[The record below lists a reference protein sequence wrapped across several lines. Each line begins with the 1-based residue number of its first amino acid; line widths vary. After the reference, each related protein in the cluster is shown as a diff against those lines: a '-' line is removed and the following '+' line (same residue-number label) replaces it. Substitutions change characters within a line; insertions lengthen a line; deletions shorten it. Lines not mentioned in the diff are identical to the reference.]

1 MKRKLAFLGAIL
13 LAAFIFT
20 YEGNTYQTHALDE
33 EDQAWIEEAR
43 GALQNIVED
52 REVMALVYLC
62 DDLTIR
68 AEAAEDSTKVV
79 TVPSGQM
86 VEIRDVT
93 MDEDYQ
99 VWEKVSAEVK
109 GKVYEGYIPRD
120 YLACSDER
128 FLEWEEL
135 YGMNPGAEVM
145 LAEENATGVYAD
157 IEQFP
162 ESYRPAL
169 QALKQKHPNWTFVR
183 QNTGLDFQT
192 AVNNELQGGKSLVYK
207 SYGDYCKEG
216 QHSPNWYFASED
228 VLKLY
233 MDPRNSL
240 QENAIFQFEQLTYNA
255 SYHTEE
261 AVKNFLEGTFMNSS
275 QNAPETSMKFYHIF
289 WSIGAEENRQVSP
302 FHLAARVL
310 QEQGEGTSPLISG
323 TYPGYEHYYNYFN
336 VGASGSTNEEVIR
349 NGLNYA
355 KDHDWHGAY
364 YSILGGAEVISASY
378 IRKGQDTLYLQ
389 KFNVSPTASNPVYT
403 HQYMQNISAPTSEA
417 LSMKKLYESAGALEN
432 TFVFK
437 IPVYENMPA
446 SPCPMPTSSTNV
458 VLQVPS
464 GYDASTIYV
473 DGIAYTPQ
481 VRNNRRIVKLPNG
494 NAQSAVVYRYNEN
507 GAPIGMYVWTLEY
520 RNNAYVATEQP
531 GLTDLLTYHGF
542 SIRITGKAG
551 IRFKTGISTDL
562 RAQLLGNGVNGYHLK
577 EYGTLVMNNANRTSY
592 PMIKGGEKV
601 ISGLAYGTNAN
612 GTYQDSIY
620 ETVSGRYRFTSV
632 LVGLPANQYK
642 VEYAFRGYIILNKDG
657 KDITIYGPV
666 QARSIYALAQ
676 QVLNMGT
683 YAQGSE
689 ADAFL
694 RKLNAGEKVIAIEL
708 DSPRNADLTGYLE
721 GAKKLQAAGA
731 DLLTIADCPIA
742 QARMDSSLVACR
754 VHRELGLCTLPH
766 MTCRDRNLNA
776 TKALLL
782 GLYAEGVREVLA
794 ITGDPI
800 PTAER
805 DEVKNVYQFNSRK
818 LAQYIVSL
826 AGEGR
831 EMPSPLTVF
840 GALNLNARNFDVE
853 LRRAQEKL
861 QNGMS
866 GFLTQPVLSA
876 QAVVNL
882 KKTREILGE
891 KAKILA
897 GIMPVVS
904 QRNAIFMENEVNGIH
919 VDAEIIERFAGLDRA
934 QGEELGLEVSV
945 KAAQA
950 AAPYADGFYLMTPFN
965 RIALMERLIARLKD
979 EGIAD

>member
-86 VEIRDVT
+86 VEIRDVAV
-93 MDEDYQ
+93 DEDYQ

-109 GKVYEGYIPRD
+109 GMVYEGYIPRD

-135 YGMNPGAEVM
+135 YGMNPGAAVM

-240 QENAIFQFEQLTYNA
+240 HENAIFQFEQLTYNE
-255 SYHTEE
+255 SYHTEA
-261 AVKNFLEGTFMNSS
+261 AVETFLKNTFMNSNS
-275 QNAPETSMKFYHIF
+275 PAPKTDMTFSHIF
-289 WSIGAEENRQVSP
+289 WAIGAEQQVSP
-302 FHLAARVL
+302 FHLAARVY
-310 QEQGEGTSPLISG
+310 QEQGQGTSPLISG
-323 TYPGYEHYYNYFN
+323 NYPGYEGYYNYFN
-336 VGASGSTNEEVIR
+336 ISASGSTNEQVIT

-355 KDHDWHGAY
+355 RNNGWDNAY
-364 YSILGGAEVISASY
+364 ASILGGANVISANY
-378 IRKGQDTLYLQ
+378 IKKGQDTLYLQ
-389 KFNVSPTASNPVYT
+389 KFNVSTTASNPVYT
-403 HQYMQNISAPTSEA
+403 HQYMQNIAAPTSEA

-458 VLQVPS
+458 VLQVPA

-473 DGIAYTPQ
+473 DGIPYTPQ
-481 VRNNRRIVKLPNG
+481 VRNNRRIVTVPNG
-494 NAQSAVVYRYNEN
+494 NAQAAVVYRYNEN

-520 RNNAYVATEQP
+520 RNNAYAVTEQP

-542 SIRITGKAG
+542 SIRIIGKAG
-551 IRFKTGISTDL
+551 IRFKTGISADL
-562 RAQLLGNGVNGYHLK
+562 RNTLLTGGVNGYYLK
-577 EYGTLVMNNANRTSY
+577 EYGTLVMNNANRNTY

-601 ISGLAYGTNAN
+601 ISGLAYGTDSN
-612 GTYQDSIY
+612 GAHQDSIY
-620 ETVSGRYRFTSV
+620 ETVDGRYRYTSV
-632 LVGLPANQYK
+632 LVGLPADQYK
-642 VEYAFRGYIILNKDG
+642 VEYAFRGYIVLTKDN
-657 KDITIYGPV
+657 KDITIYGP
-666 QARSIYALAQ
+666 AMAKSIYSLAE

-683 YAQGSE
+683 YASGSE
-689 ADAFL
+689 ADTFL
-694 RKLNAGEKVIAIEL
+694 RKLIS
-708 DSPRNADLTGYLE
+708 D
-721 GAKKLQAAGA
+721 
-731 DLLTIADCPIA
+731 A
-742 QARMDSSLVACR
+742 Q
-754 VHRELGLCTLPH
+754 
-766 MTCRDRNLNA
+766 
-776 TKALLL
+776 
-782 GLYAEGVREVLA
+782 
-794 ITGDPI
+794 
-800 PTAER
+800 
-805 DEVKNVYQFNSRK
+805 
-818 LAQYIVSL
+818 
-826 AGEGR
+826 
-831 EMPSPLTVF
+831 
-840 GALNLNARNFDVE
+840 
-853 LRRAQEKL
+853 
-861 QNGMS
+861 
-866 GFLTQPVLSA
+866 
-876 QAVVNL
+876 
-882 KKTREILGE
+882 
-891 KAKILA
+891 
-897 GIMPVVS
+897 
-904 QRNAIFMENEVNGIH
+904 
-919 VDAEIIERFAGLDRA
+919 
-934 QGEELGLEVSV
+934 
-945 KAAQA
+945 
-950 AAPYADGFYLMTPFN
+950 
-965 RIALMERLIARLKD
+965 
-979 EGIAD
+979 

>member
-86 VEIRDVT
+86 VEIRDVAV
-93 MDEDYQ
+93 DEDYQ

-109 GKVYEGYIPRD
+109 GMVYEGYIPRD

-135 YGMNPGAEVM
+135 YGMNPGAAVM

-240 QENAIFQFEQLTYNA
+240 HENAIFQFEQLTYNE
-255 SYHTEE
+255 SYHTEA
-261 AVKNFLEGTFMNSS
+261 AVETFLKNTFMNSNS
-275 QNAPETSMKFYHIF
+275 PAPKTDMTFSHIF
-289 WSIGAEENRQVSP
+289 WAIGAEQQVSP
-302 FHLAARVL
+302 FHLAARVY
-310 QEQGEGTSPLISG
+310 QEQGQGTSPLISG
-323 TYPGYEHYYNYFN
+323 NYPGYEGYYNYFN
-336 VGASGSTNEEVIR
+336 ISASGSTNEQVIT

-355 KDHDWHGAY
+355 RNNGWDNAY
-364 YSILGGAEVISASY
+364 ASILGGANVISANY
-378 IRKGQDTLYLQ
+378 IKKGQYTLYLQ
-389 KFNVSPTASNPVYT
+389 KFNVSTTASNPVYT
-403 HQYMQNISAPTSEA
+403 HQYMQNIAAPTSEA

-458 VLQVPS
+458 VLQVPA

-473 DGIAYTPQ
+473 DGIPYTPQ
-481 VRNNRRIVKLPNG
+481 VRNNRRIVTVPNG
-494 NAQSAVVYRYNEN
+494 NAQAAVVYRYNEN

-520 RNNAYVATEQP
+520 RNNAYAVTEQP

-551 IRFKTGISTDL
+551 IRFKTGISADL
-562 RAQLLGNGVNGYHLK
+562 RNTLLTGGVNGYYLK
-577 EYGTLVMNNANRTSY
+577 EYGTLVMNNANRNTY

-601 ISGLAYGTNAN
+601 ISGLAYGTDSN
-612 GTYQDSIY
+612 GAHQDSIY
-620 ETVSGRYRFTSV
+620 ETVDGRYRYTSV
-632 LVGLPANQYK
+632 LVGLPADQYK
-642 VEYAFRGYIILNKDG
+642 VEYAFRGYIVLTKDN
-657 KDITIYGPV
+657 KDITIYGP
-666 QARSIYALAQ
+666 AMAKSIYSLAE

-683 YAQGSE
+683 YASGSE

-694 RKLNAGEKVIAIEL
+694 RKLIS
-708 DSPRNADLTGYLE
+708 D
-721 GAKKLQAAGA
+721 AK
-731 DLLTIADCPIA
+731 
-742 QARMDSSLVACR
+742 
-754 VHRELGLCTLPH
+754 
-766 MTCRDRNLNA
+766 
-776 TKALLL
+776 
-782 GLYAEGVREVLA
+782 
-794 ITGDPI
+794 
-800 PTAER
+800 
-805 DEVKNVYQFNSRK
+805 
-818 LAQYIVSL
+818 
-826 AGEGR
+826 
-831 EMPSPLTVF
+831 
-840 GALNLNARNFDVE
+840 
-853 LRRAQEKL
+853 
-861 QNGMS
+861 
-866 GFLTQPVLSA
+866 
-876 QAVVNL
+876 
-882 KKTREILGE
+882 
-891 KAKILA
+891 
-897 GIMPVVS
+897 
-904 QRNAIFMENEVNGIH
+904 
-919 VDAEIIERFAGLDRA
+919 
-934 QGEELGLEVSV
+934 
-945 KAAQA
+945 
-950 AAPYADGFYLMTPFN
+950 
-965 RIALMERLIARLKD
+965 
-979 EGIAD
+979 

>member
-93 MDEDYQ
+93 VDEDYQ

-135 YGMNPGAEVM
+135 YGMNPGAAVM
-145 LAEENATGVYAD
+145 LAEENATGVYVD

-192 AVNNELQGGKSLVYK
+192 VINNELQGGKSLVYK

-240 QENAIFQFEQLTYNA
+240 HENAIFQFEQLTYNE
-255 SYHTEE
+255 SYHTEA
-261 AVKNFLEGTFMNSS
+261 AVETFLKNTFMNSNS
-275 QNAPETSMKFYHIF
+275 PAPKTDMTFSHIF
-289 WSIGAEENRQVSP
+289 WAIGAEQQVSP
-302 FHLAARVL
+302 FHLAARVY
-310 QEQGEGTSPLISG
+310 QEQGQGTSPLISG
-323 TYPGYEHYYNYFN
+323 NYPGYEGYYNYFN
-336 VGASGSTNEEVIR
+336 ISASGSTNEQVIT

-355 KDHDWHGAY
+355 RNNGWDNAY
-364 YSILGGAEVISASY
+364 ASILGGANVISANY
-378 IRKGQDTLYLQ
+378 IKKGQDTLYLQ
-389 KFNVSPTASNPVYT
+389 KFNVSTTASNPVYT
-403 HQYMQNISAPTSEA
+403 HQYMQNIAAPTSEA

-458 VLQVPS
+458 VLQVPA

-473 DGIAYTPQ
+473 DGIPYTPQ
-481 VRNNRRIVKLPNG
+481 VRNNRRIVTVPNG
-494 NAQSAVVYRYNEN
+494 NAQAAVVYRYNEN

-520 RNNAYVATEQP
+520 RNNAYAVTEQP

-551 IRFKTGISTDL
+551 IRFKTGISADL
-562 RAQLLGNGVNGYHLK
+562 RNTLLTGGVNGYYLK
-577 EYGTLVMNNANRTSY
+577 EYGTLVMNNANRNTY

-601 ISGLAYGTNAN
+601 ISGLAYGTDSN
-612 GTYQDSIY
+612 GAHQDSIY
-620 ETVSGRYRFTSV
+620 ETVDGRYRYTSV
-632 LVGLPANQYK
+632 LVGLPADQYK
-642 VEYAFRGYIILNKDG
+642 VEYAFRGYIVLTKDN
-657 KDITIYGPV
+657 KDITIYGP
-666 QARSIYALAQ
+666 AMAKSIYSLAE

-683 YAQGSE
+683 YASGSE

-694 RKLNAGEKVIAIEL
+694 RKLIS
-708 DSPRNADLTGYLE
+708 D
-721 GAKKLQAAGA
+721 AK
-731 DLLTIADCPIA
+731 
-742 QARMDSSLVACR
+742 
-754 VHRELGLCTLPH
+754 
-766 MTCRDRNLNA
+766 
-776 TKALLL
+776 
-782 GLYAEGVREVLA
+782 
-794 ITGDPI
+794 
-800 PTAER
+800 
-805 DEVKNVYQFNSRK
+805 
-818 LAQYIVSL
+818 
-826 AGEGR
+826 
-831 EMPSPLTVF
+831 
-840 GALNLNARNFDVE
+840 
-853 LRRAQEKL
+853 
-861 QNGMS
+861 
-866 GFLTQPVLSA
+866 
-876 QAVVNL
+876 
-882 KKTREILGE
+882 
-891 KAKILA
+891 
-897 GIMPVVS
+897 
-904 QRNAIFMENEVNGIH
+904 
-919 VDAEIIERFAGLDRA
+919 
-934 QGEELGLEVSV
+934 
-945 KAAQA
+945 
-950 AAPYADGFYLMTPFN
+950 
-965 RIALMERLIARLKD
+965 
-979 EGIAD
+979 

>member
-43 GALQNIVED
+43 GALQDIAEE

-62 DDLTIR
+62 DELSIR
-68 AEAAEDSTKVV
+68 EGADDNSAKTV

-86 VEIRDVT
+86 VEILDVT
-93 MDEDYQ
+93 VAEDYQ
-99 VWEKVSAEVK
+99 VWEKVSAEVS
-109 GKVYEGYIPRD
+109 GKVYEGYIPRK

-135 YGMNPGAEVM
+135 YSMNPGEAVM
-145 LAEENATGVYAD
+145 LAEENAAGVYAD

-162 ESYRPAL
+162 ESYRSAL
-169 QALKQKHPNWTFVR
+169 EALKQKHPNWTFVR

-192 AVNNELQGGKSLVYK
+192 VINNELQGGKSLVYK

-240 QENAIFQFEQLTYNA
+240 HENAIFQFEQLTYNE
-255 SYHTEE
+255 SYHTEA
-261 AVKNFLEGTFMNSS
+261 AVETFLKNTFMNSNS
-275 QNAPETSMKFYHIF
+275 PAPKTDMTFSHIF
-289 WSIGAEENRQVSP
+289 WAIGAEQQVSP
-302 FHLAARVL
+302 FHLAARVY
-310 QEQGEGTSPLISG
+310 QEQGQGTSPLISG
-323 TYPGYEHYYNYFN
+323 NYPGYEGYYNYFN
-336 VGASGSTNEEVIR
+336 ISASGSTNEQVIT

-355 KDHDWHGAY
+355 RNNGWDNAY
-364 YSILGGAEVISASY
+364 ASILGGANVISANY
-378 IRKGQDTLYLQ
+378 IKKGQDTLYLQ
-389 KFNVSPTASNPVYT
+389 KFNVSTTASNPVYT
-403 HQYMQNISAPTSEA
+403 HQYMQNIAAPTSEA

-458 VLQVPS
+458 VLQVPA

-473 DGIAYTPQ
+473 DGIPYTPQ

-612 GTYQDSIY
+612 GTHQDSIY

-689 ADAFL
+689 ADTFL
-694 RKLNAGEKVIAIEL
+694 RKLIS
-708 DSPRNADLTGYLE
+708 D
-721 GAKKLQAAGA
+721 
-731 DLLTIADCPIA
+731 A
-742 QARMDSSLVACR
+742 Q
-754 VHRELGLCTLPH
+754 
-766 MTCRDRNLNA
+766 
-776 TKALLL
+776 
-782 GLYAEGVREVLA
+782 
-794 ITGDPI
+794 
-800 PTAER
+800 
-805 DEVKNVYQFNSRK
+805 
-818 LAQYIVSL
+818 
-826 AGEGR
+826 
-831 EMPSPLTVF
+831 
-840 GALNLNARNFDVE
+840 
-853 LRRAQEKL
+853 
-861 QNGMS
+861 
-866 GFLTQPVLSA
+866 
-876 QAVVNL
+876 
-882 KKTREILGE
+882 
-891 KAKILA
+891 
-897 GIMPVVS
+897 
-904 QRNAIFMENEVNGIH
+904 
-919 VDAEIIERFAGLDRA
+919 
-934 QGEELGLEVSV
+934 
-945 KAAQA
+945 
-950 AAPYADGFYLMTPFN
+950 
-965 RIALMERLIARLKD
+965 
-979 EGIAD
+979 

>member
-1 MKRKLAFLGAIL
+1 
-13 LAAFIFT
+13 
-20 YEGNTYQTHALDE
+20 
-33 EDQAWIEEAR
+33 
-43 GALQNIVED
+43 
-52 REVMALVYLC
+52 
-62 DDLTIR
+62 
-68 AEAAEDSTKVV
+68 
-79 TVPSGQM
+79 
-86 VEIRDVT
+86 
-93 MDEDYQ
+93 
-99 VWEKVSAEVK
+99 
-109 GKVYEGYIPRD
+109 
-120 YLACSDER
+120 
-128 FLEWEEL
+128 
-135 YGMNPGAEVM
+135 
-145 LAEENATGVYAD
+145 
-157 IEQFP
+157 
-162 ESYRPAL
+162 
-169 QALKQKHPNWTFVR
+169 
-183 QNTGLDFQT
+183 
-192 AVNNELQGGKSLVYK
+192 
-207 SYGDYCKEG
+207 
-216 QHSPNWYFASED
+216 
-228 VLKLY
+228 

-612 GTYQDSIY
+612 GTHQDSIY

-676 QVLNMGT
+676 QVLDMGT

-694 RKLNAGEKVIAIEL
+694 RKLIS
-708 DSPRNADLTGYLE
+708 D
-721 GAKKLQAAGA
+721 
-731 DLLTIADCPIA
+731 
-742 QARMDSSLVACR
+742 
-754 VHRELGLCTLPH
+754 
-766 MTCRDRNLNA
+766 
-776 TKALLL
+776 
-782 GLYAEGVREVLA
+782 
-794 ITGDPI
+794 
-800 PTAER
+800 
-805 DEVKNVYQFNSRK
+805 
-818 LAQYIVSL
+818 
-826 AGEGR
+826 
-831 EMPSPLTVF
+831 
-840 GALNLNARNFDVE
+840 
-853 LRRAQEKL
+853 AQE
-861 QNGMS
+861 
-866 GFLTQPVLSA
+866 
-876 QAVVNL
+876 
-882 KKTREILGE
+882 
-891 KAKILA
+891 
-897 GIMPVVS
+897 
-904 QRNAIFMENEVNGIH
+904 
-919 VDAEIIERFAGLDRA
+919 
-934 QGEELGLEVSV
+934 
-945 KAAQA
+945 
-950 AAPYADGFYLMTPFN
+950 
-965 RIALMERLIARLKD
+965 
-979 EGIAD
+979 

>member
-93 MDEDYQ
+93 GDEDYQ

-135 YGMNPGAEVM
+135 YGMNPGAAVM

-192 AVNNELQGGKSLVYK
+192 VINNELQGGKSLVYK

-240 QENAIFQFEQLTYNA
+240 HENAIFQFEQLTYNE
-255 SYHTEE
+255 SYHTEA
-261 AVKNFLEGTFMNSS
+261 AVETFLKNTFMNSNS
-275 QNAPETSMKFYHIF
+275 PAPKTDMTFSHIF
-289 WSIGAEENRQVSP
+289 WAIGAEQQVSP
-302 FHLAARVL
+302 FHLAARVY
-310 QEQGEGTSPLISG
+310 QEQGQGTSPLISG
-323 TYPGYEHYYNYFN
+323 NYPGYEGYYNYFN
-336 VGASGSTNEEVIR
+336 ISASGSTNEQVIT

-355 KDHDWHGAY
+355 RNNGWDNAY
-364 YSILGGAEVISASY
+364 ASILGGANVISANY
-378 IRKGQDTLYLQ
+378 IKKGQDTLYLQ
-389 KFNVSPTASNPVYT
+389 KFNVSTTASNPVYT
-403 HQYMQNISAPTSEA
+403 HQYMQNIAAPTSEA

-458 VLQVPS
+458 VLQVPA

-473 DGIAYTPQ
+473 DGIPYTPQ
-481 VRNNRRIVKLPNG
+481 VRNNRRIVTVPNG
-494 NAQSAVVYRYNEN
+494 NAQAAVVYRYNEN

-520 RNNAYVATEQP
+520 RNNAYAVTEQP

-551 IRFKTGISTDL
+551 IRFKTGISADL
-562 RAQLLGNGVNGYHLK
+562 RNTLLTGGVNGYYLK
-577 EYGTLVMNNANRTSY
+577 EYGTLVMNNANRNTY

-601 ISGLAYGTNAN
+601 ISGLAYGTDSN
-612 GTYQDSIY
+612 GAHQDSIY
-620 ETVSGRYRFTSV
+620 ETVDGRYRYTSV
-632 LVGLPANQYK
+632 LVGLPADQYK
-642 VEYAFRGYIILNKDG
+642 VD
-657 KDITIYGPV
+657 
-666 QARSIYALAQ
+666 YALR
-676 QVLNMGT
+676 G
-683 YAQGSE
+683 
-689 ADAFL
+689 
-694 RKLNAGEKVIAIEL
+694 
-708 DSPRNADLTGYLE
+708 
-721 GAKKLQAAGA
+721 
-731 DLLTIADCPIA
+731 
-742 QARMDSSLVACR
+742 
-754 VHRELGLCTLPH
+754 
-766 MTCRDRNLNA
+766 
-776 TKALLL
+776 
-782 GLYAEGVREVLA
+782 
-794 ITGDPI
+794 
-800 PTAER
+800 
-805 DEVKNVYQFNSRK
+805 
-818 LAQYIVSL
+818 
-826 AGEGR
+826 
-831 EMPSPLTVF
+831 
-840 GALNLNARNFDVE
+840 
-853 LRRAQEKL
+853 
-861 QNGMS
+861 
-866 GFLTQPVLSA
+866 
-876 QAVVNL
+876 
-882 KKTREILGE
+882 
-891 KAKILA
+891 
-897 GIMPVVS
+897 
-904 QRNAIFMENEVNGIH
+904 
-919 VDAEIIERFAGLDRA
+919 
-934 QGEELGLEVSV
+934 
-945 KAAQA
+945 
-950 AAPYADGFYLMTPFN
+950 
-965 RIALMERLIARLKD
+965 
-979 EGIAD
+979 

>member
-93 MDEDYQ
+93 VDENYQ

-135 YGMNPGAEVM
+135 YGMNPGAAVM

-162 ESYRPAL
+162 EGYRPAL
-169 QALKQKHPNWTFVR
+169 EALKQKHPNWTFVR

-192 AVNNELQGGKSLVYK
+192 VINNELQGGKSLVYK

-240 QENAIFQFEQLTYNA
+240 HENAIFQFEQLTYNE
-255 SYHTEE
+255 SYHTEA
-261 AVKNFLEGTFMNSS
+261 AVETFLKNTFMNSNS
-275 QNAPETSMKFYHIF
+275 PAPKTDMTFSHIF
-289 WSIGAEENRQVSP
+289 WAIGAEQQVSP
-302 FHLAARVL
+302 FHLAARVY
-310 QEQGEGTSPLISG
+310 QEQGQGTSPLISG
-323 TYPGYEHYYNYFN
+323 NYPGYEGYYNYFN
-336 VGASGSTNEEVIR
+336 ISASGSTNEQVIT

-355 KDHDWHGAY
+355 RNNGWDNAY
-364 YSILGGAEVISASY
+364 ASILGGANVISANY
-378 IRKGQDTLYLQ
+378 IKKGQDTLYLQ
-389 KFNVSPTASNPVYT
+389 KFNVSTTASNPVYT
-403 HQYMQNISAPTSEA
+403 HQYMQNIAAPTSEA

-458 VLQVPS
+458 VLQVPA

-473 DGIAYTPQ
+473 DGIPYTPQ
-481 VRNNRRIVKLPNG
+481 VRNNRRIVTVPNG
-494 NAQSAVVYRYNEN
+494 NAQAAVVYRYNEN

-520 RNNAYVATEQP
+520 RNNAYAVTEQP

-551 IRFKTGISTDL
+551 IRFKTGISADL
-562 RAQLLGNGVNGYHLK
+562 RNTLLTGGVNGYYLK
-577 EYGTLVMNNANRTSY
+577 EYGTLVMNNANRNTY

-601 ISGLAYGTNAN
+601 ISGLAYGTDSN
-612 GTYQDSIY
+612 GAHQDSIY
-620 ETVSGRYRFTSV
+620 ETVDGRYRYTSV
-632 LVGLPANQYK
+632 LVGLPADQYK
-642 VEYAFRGYIILNKDG
+642 VEYAFRGYIVLTKDN
-657 KDITIYGPV
+657 KDITIYGP
-666 QARSIYALAQ
+666 AMAKSIYSLAE

-683 YAQGSE
+683 YALGSE

-694 RKLNAGEKVIAIEL
+694 RKLIS
-708 DSPRNADLTGYLE
+708 D
-721 GAKKLQAAGA
+721 AK
-731 DLLTIADCPIA
+731 
-742 QARMDSSLVACR
+742 
-754 VHRELGLCTLPH
+754 
-766 MTCRDRNLNA
+766 
-776 TKALLL
+776 
-782 GLYAEGVREVLA
+782 
-794 ITGDPI
+794 
-800 PTAER
+800 
-805 DEVKNVYQFNSRK
+805 
-818 LAQYIVSL
+818 
-826 AGEGR
+826 
-831 EMPSPLTVF
+831 
-840 GALNLNARNFDVE
+840 
-853 LRRAQEKL
+853 
-861 QNGMS
+861 
-866 GFLTQPVLSA
+866 
-876 QAVVNL
+876 
-882 KKTREILGE
+882 
-891 KAKILA
+891 
-897 GIMPVVS
+897 
-904 QRNAIFMENEVNGIH
+904 
-919 VDAEIIERFAGLDRA
+919 
-934 QGEELGLEVSV
+934 
-945 KAAQA
+945 
-950 AAPYADGFYLMTPFN
+950 
-965 RIALMERLIARLKD
+965 
-979 EGIAD
+979 

>member
-13 LAAFIFT
+13 LAVFIFT

-93 MDEDYQ
+93 VDEDYQ

-135 YGMNPGAEVM
+135 YGMNPGAAVM
-145 LAEENATGVYAD
+145 LAEENATGVYVD

-169 QALKQKHPNWTFVR
+169 EALKQKHPNWTFVR

-192 AVNNELQGGKSLVYK
+192 VINNELQGGKSLVYK

-240 QENAIFQFEQLTYNA
+240 HENAIFQFEQLTYNE
-255 SYHTEE
+255 SYHTEA
-261 AVKNFLEGTFMNSS
+261 AVETFLKNTFMNSNS
-275 QNAPETSMKFYHIF
+275 PAPKTDMTFSHIF
-289 WSIGAEENRQVSP
+289 WAIGAEQQVSP
-302 FHLAARVL
+302 FHLAARVY
-310 QEQGEGTSPLISG
+310 QEQGQGTSPLISG
-323 TYPGYEHYYNYFN
+323 NYPGYEGYYNYFN
-336 VGASGSTNEEVIR
+336 ISASGSTNEQVIT

-355 KDHDWHGAY
+355 RNNGWDNAY
-364 YSILGGAEVISASY
+364 ASILGGANVISANY
-378 IRKGQDTLYLQ
+378 IKKGQDTLYLQ
-389 KFNVSPTASNPVYT
+389 KFNVSTTASNPVYT
-403 HQYMQNISAPTSEA
+403 HQYMQNIAAPTSEA

-458 VLQVPS
+458 VLQVPA

-473 DGIAYTPQ
+473 DGIPYTPQ
-481 VRNNRRIVKLPNG
+481 VRNNRRIVTVPNG
-494 NAQSAVVYRYNEN
+494 NAQAAVVYRYNEN

-520 RNNAYVATEQP
+520 RNNAYAVTEQP

-551 IRFKTGISTDL
+551 IRFKTGISADL
-562 RAQLLGNGVNGYHLK
+562 RNTLLTGGVNGYYLK
-577 EYGTLVMNNANRTSY
+577 EYGTLVMNNANRNTY

-601 ISGLAYGTNAN
+601 ISGLAYGTDSN
-612 GTYQDSIY
+612 GAHQDSIY
-620 ETVSGRYRFTSV
+620 ETVDGRYRYTSV
-632 LVGLPANQYK
+632 LVGLPADQYK
-642 VEYAFRGYIILNKDG
+642 VEYAFRGYIVLTKDN
-657 KDITIYGPV
+657 KDITIYGP
-666 QARSIYALAQ
+666 AMAKSIYSLAE

-683 YAQGSE
+683 YASGSE

-694 RKLNAGEKVIAIEL
+694 RKLIS
-708 DSPRNADLTGYLE
+708 D
-721 GAKKLQAAGA
+721 AK
-731 DLLTIADCPIA
+731 
-742 QARMDSSLVACR
+742 
-754 VHRELGLCTLPH
+754 
-766 MTCRDRNLNA
+766 
-776 TKALLL
+776 
-782 GLYAEGVREVLA
+782 
-794 ITGDPI
+794 
-800 PTAER
+800 
-805 DEVKNVYQFNSRK
+805 
-818 LAQYIVSL
+818 
-826 AGEGR
+826 
-831 EMPSPLTVF
+831 
-840 GALNLNARNFDVE
+840 
-853 LRRAQEKL
+853 
-861 QNGMS
+861 
-866 GFLTQPVLSA
+866 
-876 QAVVNL
+876 
-882 KKTREILGE
+882 
-891 KAKILA
+891 
-897 GIMPVVS
+897 
-904 QRNAIFMENEVNGIH
+904 
-919 VDAEIIERFAGLDRA
+919 
-934 QGEELGLEVSV
+934 
-945 KAAQA
+945 
-950 AAPYADGFYLMTPFN
+950 
-965 RIALMERLIARLKD
+965 
-979 EGIAD
+979 

>member
-86 VEIRDVT
+86 VEIRDVAV
-93 MDEDYQ
+93 DEDYQ

-109 GKVYEGYIPRD
+109 GMVYEGYIPRD

-135 YGMNPGAEVM
+135 YGMNPGAAVM

-240 QENAIFQFEQLTYNA
+240 HENAIFQFEQLTYNE
-255 SYHTEE
+255 SYHTEA
-261 AVKNFLEGTFMNSS
+261 AVETFLKNTFMNSNS
-275 QNAPETSMKFYHIF
+275 PAPKTDMTFSHIF
-289 WSIGAEENRQVSP
+289 WAIGAEQQVSP
-302 FHLAARVL
+302 FHLAARVY
-310 QEQGEGTSPLISG
+310 QEQGQGTSPLISG
-323 TYPGYEHYYNYFN
+323 NYPGYEGYYNYFN
-336 VGASGSTNEEVIR
+336 ISASGSTNEQVIT

-355 KDHDWHGAY
+355 RNNGWDNAY
-364 YSILGGAEVISASY
+364 ASILGGANVISANY
-378 IRKGQDTLYLQ
+378 IKKGQDTLYLQ
-389 KFNVSPTASNPVYT
+389 KFNVSTTASNPVYT
-403 HQYMQNISAPTSEA
+403 HQYMQNIAAPTSEA

-458 VLQVPS
+458 VLQVPA

-473 DGIAYTPQ
+473 DGIPYTPQ
-481 VRNNRRIVKLPNG
+481 VRNNRRIVTVPNG
-494 NAQSAVVYRYNEN
+494 NAQAAVVYRYNEN

-520 RNNAYVATEQP
+520 RNNAYAVTEQP

-551 IRFKTGISTDL
+551 IRFKTGISADL
-562 RAQLLGNGVNGYHLK
+562 RNTLLTGGVNGYYLK
-577 EYGTLVMNNANRTSY
+577 EYGTLVMNNANRNTY

-601 ISGLAYGTNAN
+601 ISGLAYGTDSN
-612 GTYQDSIY
+612 GAHQDSIY
-620 ETVSGRYRFTSV
+620 ETVDGRYRYTSV
-632 LVGLPANQYK
+632 LVGLPEDQYK
-642 VEYAFRGYIILNKDG
+642 VEYAFRGYIVLTKDN
-657 KDITIYGPV
+657 KDITIYGP
-666 QARSIYALAQ
+666 AMAKSIYSLAE

-683 YAQGSE
+683 YASGSE

-694 RKLNAGEKVIAIEL
+694 RKLIS
-708 DSPRNADLTGYLE
+708 D
-721 GAKKLQAAGA
+721 AK
-731 DLLTIADCPIA
+731 
-742 QARMDSSLVACR
+742 
-754 VHRELGLCTLPH
+754 
-766 MTCRDRNLNA
+766 
-776 TKALLL
+776 
-782 GLYAEGVREVLA
+782 
-794 ITGDPI
+794 
-800 PTAER
+800 
-805 DEVKNVYQFNSRK
+805 
-818 LAQYIVSL
+818 
-826 AGEGR
+826 
-831 EMPSPLTVF
+831 
-840 GALNLNARNFDVE
+840 
-853 LRRAQEKL
+853 
-861 QNGMS
+861 
-866 GFLTQPVLSA
+866 
-876 QAVVNL
+876 
-882 KKTREILGE
+882 
-891 KAKILA
+891 
-897 GIMPVVS
+897 
-904 QRNAIFMENEVNGIH
+904 
-919 VDAEIIERFAGLDRA
+919 
-934 QGEELGLEVSV
+934 
-945 KAAQA
+945 
-950 AAPYADGFYLMTPFN
+950 
-965 RIALMERLIARLKD
+965 
-979 EGIAD
+979 

>member
-86 VEIRDVT
+86 VEIRDVAV
-93 MDEDYQ
+93 DEDYQ

-109 GKVYEGYIPRD
+109 GMVYEGYIPRD

-135 YGMNPGAEVM
+135 YGMNPGAAVM

-240 QENAIFQFEQLTYNA
+240 HENAIFQFEQLTYNE
-255 SYHTEE
+255 SYHTEA
-261 AVKNFLEGTFMNSS
+261 AVETFLKNTFMNSNS
-275 QNAPETSMKFYHIF
+275 PAPKTDMTFSHIF
-289 WSIGAEENRQVSP
+289 WAIGAEQQVSP
-302 FHLAARVL
+302 FHLAARVY
-310 QEQGEGTSPLISG
+310 QEQGQGTSPLISG
-323 TYPGYEHYYNYFN
+323 NYPGYEGYYNYFN
-336 VGASGSTNEEVIR
+336 ISASGSTNEQVIT

-355 KDHDWHGAY
+355 RNNGWDNAY
-364 YSILGGAEVISASY
+364 ASILGGANVISANY
-378 IRKGQDTLYLQ
+378 IKKGQDTLYLQ
-389 KFNVSPTASNPVYT
+389 KFNVSTTASNPVYT
-403 HQYMQNISAPTSEA
+403 HQYMQNIAAPTSEA

-458 VLQVPS
+458 VLQVPA
-464 GYDASTIYV
+464 GYDASTIYM
-473 DGIAYTPQ
+473 DGIPYTPQ
-481 VRNNRRIVKLPNG
+481 VRNNRRIVTVPNG
-494 NAQSAVVYRYNEN
+494 NAQAAVVYRYNEN

-520 RNNAYVATEQP
+520 RNNAYAVTEQP

-551 IRFKTGISTDL
+551 IRFKTGISADL
-562 RAQLLGNGVNGYHLK
+562 RNTLLTGGVNGYYLK
-577 EYGTLVMNNANRTSY
+577 EYGTLVMNNANRNTY

-601 ISGLAYGTNAN
+601 ISGLAYGTDSN
-612 GTYQDSIY
+612 GAHQDSIY
-620 ETVSGRYRFTSV
+620 ETVDGRYRYTSV
-632 LVGLPANQYK
+632 LVGLPADQYK
-642 VEYAFRGYIILNKDG
+642 VEYAFRGYIVLTKDN
-657 KDITIYGPV
+657 KDITIYGP
-666 QARSIYALAQ
+666 AMAKSIYSLAE

-683 YAQGSE
+683 YASGSE

-694 RKLNAGEKVIAIEL
+694 RKLIS
-708 DSPRNADLTGYLE
+708 D
-721 GAKKLQAAGA
+721 AK
-731 DLLTIADCPIA
+731 
-742 QARMDSSLVACR
+742 
-754 VHRELGLCTLPH
+754 
-766 MTCRDRNLNA
+766 
-776 TKALLL
+776 
-782 GLYAEGVREVLA
+782 
-794 ITGDPI
+794 
-800 PTAER
+800 
-805 DEVKNVYQFNSRK
+805 
-818 LAQYIVSL
+818 
-826 AGEGR
+826 
-831 EMPSPLTVF
+831 
-840 GALNLNARNFDVE
+840 
-853 LRRAQEKL
+853 
-861 QNGMS
+861 
-866 GFLTQPVLSA
+866 
-876 QAVVNL
+876 
-882 KKTREILGE
+882 
-891 KAKILA
+891 
-897 GIMPVVS
+897 
-904 QRNAIFMENEVNGIH
+904 
-919 VDAEIIERFAGLDRA
+919 
-934 QGEELGLEVSV
+934 
-945 KAAQA
+945 
-950 AAPYADGFYLMTPFN
+950 
-965 RIALMERLIARLKD
+965 
-979 EGIAD
+979 

>member
-93 MDEDYQ
+93 VDENYQ

-135 YGMNPGAEVM
+135 YGMNPGAAVM

-162 ESYRPAL
+162 EGYRPAL
-169 QALKQKHPNWTFVR
+169 EALKQKHPNWTFVR

-192 AVNNELQGGKSLVYK
+192 VINNELQGGKSLVYK

-240 QENAIFQFEQLTYNA
+240 HENAIFQFEQLTYNE
-255 SYHTEE
+255 SYHTEA
-261 AVKNFLEGTFMNSS
+261 AVETFLKNTFMNSNS
-275 QNAPETSMKFYHIF
+275 PAPKTDMTFSHIF
-289 WSIGAEENRQVSP
+289 WAIGAEQQVSP
-302 FHLAARVL
+302 FHLAARVY
-310 QEQGEGTSPLISG
+310 QEQGQGTSPLISG
-323 TYPGYEHYYNYFN
+323 NYPGYEGYYNYFN
-336 VGASGSTNEEVIR
+336 ISASGSTNEQVIT

-355 KDHDWHGAY
+355 RNNGWDNAY
-364 YSILGGAEVISASY
+364 ASILGGANVISANY
-378 IRKGQDTLYLQ
+378 IKKGQDTLYLQ
-389 KFNVSPTASNPVYT
+389 KFNVSTTASNPVYT
-403 HQYMQNISAPTSEA
+403 HQYMQNIAAPTSEA

-458 VLQVPS
+458 VLQVPA

-473 DGIAYTPQ
+473 DGIPYTPQ
-481 VRNNRRIVKLPNG
+481 VRNNRRIVTVPNG
-494 NAQSAVVYRYNEN
+494 NAQAAVVYRYNEN

-520 RNNAYVATEQP
+520 RNNAYAVTEQP

-562 RAQLLGNGVNGYHLK
+562 RNTLLTGGVNGYYLK
-577 EYGTLVMNNANRTSY
+577 EYGTLVMNNANRNTY

-601 ISGLAYGTNAN
+601 ISGLAYGTDSN
-612 GTYQDSIY
+612 GAHQDSIY
-620 ETVSGRYRFTSV
+620 ETVDGRYRYTSV
-632 LVGLPANQYK
+632 LVGLPADQYK
-642 VEYAFRGYIILNKDG
+642 VEYAFRGYIVLTKDN
-657 KDITIYGPV
+657 KDITIYGP
-666 QARSIYALAQ
+666 AMAKSIYSLAE

-683 YAQGSE
+683 YASGSE

-694 RKLNAGEKVIAIEL
+694 RKLIS
-708 DSPRNADLTGYLE
+708 D
-721 GAKKLQAAGA
+721 AK
-731 DLLTIADCPIA
+731 
-742 QARMDSSLVACR
+742 
-754 VHRELGLCTLPH
+754 
-766 MTCRDRNLNA
+766 
-776 TKALLL
+776 
-782 GLYAEGVREVLA
+782 
-794 ITGDPI
+794 
-800 PTAER
+800 
-805 DEVKNVYQFNSRK
+805 
-818 LAQYIVSL
+818 
-826 AGEGR
+826 
-831 EMPSPLTVF
+831 
-840 GALNLNARNFDVE
+840 
-853 LRRAQEKL
+853 
-861 QNGMS
+861 
-866 GFLTQPVLSA
+866 
-876 QAVVNL
+876 
-882 KKTREILGE
+882 
-891 KAKILA
+891 
-897 GIMPVVS
+897 
-904 QRNAIFMENEVNGIH
+904 
-919 VDAEIIERFAGLDRA
+919 
-934 QGEELGLEVSV
+934 
-945 KAAQA
+945 
-950 AAPYADGFYLMTPFN
+950 
-965 RIALMERLIARLKD
+965 
-979 EGIAD
+979 

>member
-93 MDEDYQ
+93 VDENYQ

-135 YGMNPGAEVM
+135 YGMNPGAAVM
-145 LAEENATGVYAD
+145 LAEENAAGVYAD

-162 ESYRPAL
+162 EGYRPAL
-169 QALKQKHPNWTFVR
+169 EALKQKHPNWTFVR

-192 AVNNELQGGKSLVYK
+192 VINNELQGGKSLVYK

-240 QENAIFQFEQLTYNA
+240 HENAIFQFEQLTYNE
-255 SYHTEE
+255 SYHTEA
-261 AVKNFLEGTFMNSS
+261 AVETFLKNTFMNSNS
-275 QNAPETSMKFYHIF
+275 PAPKTDMTFSHIF
-289 WSIGAEENRQVSP
+289 WAIGAEQQVSP
-302 FHLAARVL
+302 FHLAARVY
-310 QEQGEGTSPLISG
+310 QEQGQGTSPLISG
-323 TYPGYEHYYNYFN
+323 NYPGYEGYYNYFN
-336 VGASGSTNEEVIR
+336 ISASGSTNEQVIT

-355 KDHDWHGAY
+355 RNNGWDNAY
-364 YSILGGAEVISASY
+364 ASILGGANVISANY
-378 IRKGQDTLYLQ
+378 IKKGQDTLYLQ
-389 KFNVSPTASNPVYT
+389 KFNVSTTASNPVYT
-403 HQYMQNISAPTSEA
+403 HQYMQNIAAPTSEA

-458 VLQVPS
+458 VLQVPA

-473 DGIAYTPQ
+473 DGIPYTPQ
-481 VRNNRRIVKLPNG
+481 VRNNRRIVTVPNG
-494 NAQSAVVYRYNEN
+494 NAQAAVVYRYNEN

-520 RNNAYVATEQP
+520 RNNAYAVTEQP

-551 IRFKTGISTDL
+551 IRFKTGISADL
-562 RAQLLGNGVNGYHLK
+562 RNTLLTGGVNGYYLK
-577 EYGTLVMNNANRTSY
+577 EYGTLVMNNANRNTY

-601 ISGLAYGTNAN
+601 ISGLAYGTDSN
-612 GTYQDSIY
+612 GAHQDSIY
-620 ETVSGRYRFTSV
+620 ETVDGRYRYTSV
-632 LVGLPANQYK
+632 LVGLPADQYK
-642 VEYAFRGYIILNKDG
+642 VEYAFRGYIVLTKDN
-657 KDITIYGPV
+657 KDITIYGP
-666 QARSIYALAQ
+666 AMAKSIYSLAE

-683 YAQGSE
+683 YASGSE

-694 RKLNAGEKVIAIEL
+694 RKLIS
-708 DSPRNADLTGYLE
+708 D
-721 GAKKLQAAGA
+721 AK
-731 DLLTIADCPIA
+731 
-742 QARMDSSLVACR
+742 
-754 VHRELGLCTLPH
+754 
-766 MTCRDRNLNA
+766 
-776 TKALLL
+776 
-782 GLYAEGVREVLA
+782 
-794 ITGDPI
+794 
-800 PTAER
+800 
-805 DEVKNVYQFNSRK
+805 
-818 LAQYIVSL
+818 
-826 AGEGR
+826 
-831 EMPSPLTVF
+831 
-840 GALNLNARNFDVE
+840 
-853 LRRAQEKL
+853 
-861 QNGMS
+861 
-866 GFLTQPVLSA
+866 
-876 QAVVNL
+876 
-882 KKTREILGE
+882 
-891 KAKILA
+891 
-897 GIMPVVS
+897 
-904 QRNAIFMENEVNGIH
+904 
-919 VDAEIIERFAGLDRA
+919 
-934 QGEELGLEVSV
+934 
-945 KAAQA
+945 
-950 AAPYADGFYLMTPFN
+950 
-965 RIALMERLIARLKD
+965 
-979 EGIAD
+979 

>member
-62 DDLTIR
+62 DDLTIC
-68 AEAAEDSTKVV
+68 AEAAEDGTKVV

-93 MDEDYQ
+93 VDEDYQ

-135 YGMNPGAEVM
+135 YGMNPGAAVM

-169 QALKQKHPNWTFVR
+169 EALKQKHPNWTFVR

-192 AVNNELQGGKSLVYK
+192 VINNELQGGKSLVYK

-240 QENAIFQFEQLTYNA
+240 HENAIFQFEQLTYNE
-255 SYHTEE
+255 SYHTEA
-261 AVKNFLEGTFMNSS
+261 AVETFLKNTFMNSNS
-275 QNAPETSMKFYHIF
+275 PAPKTDMTFSHIF
-289 WSIGAEENRQVSP
+289 WAIGAEQQVSP
-302 FHLAARVL
+302 FHLAARVY
-310 QEQGEGTSPLISG
+310 QEQGQGTSPLISG
-323 TYPGYEHYYNYFN
+323 NYPGYEGYYNYFN
-336 VGASGSTNEEVIR
+336 ISASGSTNEQVIT

-355 KDHDWHGAY
+355 RNNGWDNAY
-364 YSILGGAEVISASY
+364 ASILGGANVISANY
-378 IRKGQDTLYLQ
+378 IKKGQDTLYLQ
-389 KFNVSPTASNPVYT
+389 KFNVSTTASNPVYT
-403 HQYMQNISAPTSEA
+403 HQYMQNIAAPTSEA

-458 VLQVPS
+458 VLQVPA

-473 DGIAYTPQ
+473 DGIPYTPQ
-481 VRNNRRIVKLPNG
+481 VRNNRRIVTVPNG
-494 NAQSAVVYRYNEN
+494 NAQAAVVYRYNEN

-520 RNNAYVATEQP
+520 RNNAYAVTEQP

-551 IRFKTGISTDL
+551 IRFKTGISADL
-562 RAQLLGNGVNGYHLK
+562 RNTLLTGGVNGYYLK
-577 EYGTLVMNNANRTSY
+577 EYGTLVMNNANRNTY

-601 ISGLAYGTNAN
+601 ISGLAYGTDSN
-612 GTYQDSIY
+612 GAHQDSIY
-620 ETVSGRYRFTSV
+620 ETVDGRYRYTSV
-632 LVGLPANQYK
+632 LVGLPADQYK
-642 VEYAFRGYIILNKDG
+642 VEYAFRGYIVLTKDN
-657 KDITIYGPV
+657 KDITIYGP
-666 QARSIYALAQ
+666 AMAKSIYSLAE

-683 YAQGSE
+683 YASGSE

-694 RKLNAGEKVIAIEL
+694 RKLIS
-708 DSPRNADLTGYLE
+708 D
-721 GAKKLQAAGA
+721 AK
-731 DLLTIADCPIA
+731 
-742 QARMDSSLVACR
+742 
-754 VHRELGLCTLPH
+754 
-766 MTCRDRNLNA
+766 
-776 TKALLL
+776 
-782 GLYAEGVREVLA
+782 
-794 ITGDPI
+794 
-800 PTAER
+800 
-805 DEVKNVYQFNSRK
+805 
-818 LAQYIVSL
+818 
-826 AGEGR
+826 
-831 EMPSPLTVF
+831 
-840 GALNLNARNFDVE
+840 
-853 LRRAQEKL
+853 
-861 QNGMS
+861 
-866 GFLTQPVLSA
+866 
-876 QAVVNL
+876 
-882 KKTREILGE
+882 
-891 KAKILA
+891 
-897 GIMPVVS
+897 
-904 QRNAIFMENEVNGIH
+904 
-919 VDAEIIERFAGLDRA
+919 
-934 QGEELGLEVSV
+934 
-945 KAAQA
+945 
-950 AAPYADGFYLMTPFN
+950 
-965 RIALMERLIARLKD
+965 
-979 EGIAD
+979 